1 MASDSRLARAT
12 FVTDVVKHIS
22 TLASGS
28 ILLLATFLGR
38 RPKPL
43 DKGTLTA
50 AVILLL
56 ACIVCCSMHL
66 FFGIRKTLGKTET
79 SGEAN
84 PWYTLLSTLIFLTF
98 VLGMLFLHDF
108 CYQNVIASAL

>member
-1 MASDSRLARAT
+1 MTSDSRLARAT
-12 FVTDVVKHIS
+12 FATDVVKHIS
-22 TLASGS
+22 TLAGGS
-28 ILLLATFLGR
+28 ILLLATFLGG

-43 DKGTLTA
+43 DRGTLTA

-66 FFGIRKTLGKTET
+66 FFFGIRNTLGENQT

-84 PWYTLLSTLIFLTF
+84 SWHTPLSTLIFLTF
-98 VLGMLFLHDF
+98 VLGMFFLTIS
-108 CYQNVIASAL
+108 VIRTL